1 MNSDRPMRV
10 SGGVCAMR
18 GNGELPEPPITCP
31 CCGTQVVGLTRHAQG
46 AAWTPAQDAFIQRA
60 VQHGASTTLVAYV
73 LGTEQRTVAGRINN
87 LRSRKS

>member
-10 SGGVCAMR
+10 SGSS
-18 GNGELPEPPITCP
+18 GNGVLTEAPVICP
-31 CCGTQVVGLTRHAQG
+31 CCGTQVEGLARHAQG

-73 LGTEQRTVAGRINN
+73 LGTERRVVAGRINN
-87 LRSRKS
+87 LRSRKPA